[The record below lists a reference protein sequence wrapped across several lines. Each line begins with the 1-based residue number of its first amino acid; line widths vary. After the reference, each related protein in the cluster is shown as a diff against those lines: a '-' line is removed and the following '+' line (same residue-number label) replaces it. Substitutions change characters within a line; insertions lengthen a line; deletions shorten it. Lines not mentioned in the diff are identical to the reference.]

1 MAGEVSITLT
11 SEYLVRQIYA
21 KLAGELKSFGGATA
35 PVVEG
40 LTIRVQYVK
49 GVEEILWRV
58 VKSTPAAVFASIDF
72 KK

>member
-1 MAGEVSITLT
+1 MAGEISITLT

-21 KLAGELKSFGGATA
+21 RLAGELKNLGGTVA

-40 LTIRVQYVK
+40 RTIRVQYVK
-49 GVEEILWRV
+49 GVEEALWRV